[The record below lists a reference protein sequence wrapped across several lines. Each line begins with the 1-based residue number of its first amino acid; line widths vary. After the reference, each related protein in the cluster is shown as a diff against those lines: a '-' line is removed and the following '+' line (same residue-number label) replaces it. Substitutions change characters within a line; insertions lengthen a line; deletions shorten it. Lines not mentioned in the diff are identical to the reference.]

1 MKVSELASASRRVDI
16 KLRIISVEEARDVRT
31 SRGSARVATA
41 LAGDETGTI
50 KLSLW
55 NDDIDKAFEDAV
67 IQITNGYVKTFQG
80 EKQLSS
86 GIYGELTIVDD
97 PAFPS
102 LEAIT
107 SGETP
112 SDE

>member
-1 MKVSELASASRRVDI
+1 MKVSELSSSSRRVDI
-16 KLRIISVEEARDVRT
+16 KLRILSVETPRDVRT
-31 SRGSARVATA
+31 ARGGARVATA

-55 NDDIDKAFEDAV
+55 NDDIDQVFEDAV

-86 GIYGELTIVDD
+86 GIYGELAVVDD
-97 PAFPS
+97 PMFPS
-102 LEAIT
+102 REAIM

-112 SDE
+112 VEE

>member
-1 MKVSELASASRRVDI
+1 MKVSELTSSSRRVDI
-16 KLRIISVEEARDVRT
+16 KLRILSIETPRDVRT
-31 SRGSARVATA
+31 QRGAARVATA

-55 NDDIDKAFEDAV
+55 NDDIDLVHEDAV

-86 GIYGELTIVDD
+86 GYYGELSVVDD
-97 PAFPS
+97 PMFPS
-102 LEAIT
+102 REAIM
-107 SGETP
+107 SETA
-112 SDE
+112 EQE

>member
-1 MKVSELASASRRVDI
+1 MKVSELTSSSRRVDI
-16 KLRIISVEEARDVRT
+16 KLRILSIETPRDVRT

-41 LAGDETGTI
+41 TAGDETGTI

-55 NDDIDKAFEDAV
+55 NDDIDLVSEDSV

-86 GIYGELTIVDD
+86 GIYGELVVVDD
-97 PAFPS
+97 PMFPS
-102 LEAIT
+102 REAIM
-107 SGETP
+107 SGTAEE
-112 SDE
+112 D